1 MKLLGV
7 AFAVAWLAL
16 PGASPA
22 AGIEGP
28 CKNHYILDCP
38 DPPAVPK
45 SSNTFRITKVFS
57 SPSGGTQLIQISEMD
72 GADGQH
78 RLGGVELVSTNRY
91 GAVRRYTI
99 PHDLPSDRTAHRSV
113 LFSTYWGEDFEIPPG
128 FVPTDGGTL
137 ELAGI
142 DRWEFE
148 ALPQDGLGALS
159 RYGSPATDRTKP
171 SIFLS
176 FGNTPYMAYVVQDV
190 IVEFHH
196 AASDRYFVT
205 MLGAEIDALDSGRV
219 PGWARTGE
227 WFLAEINGYF
237 DPWEMYEPPPAGL
250 QPVCRLYLP
259 PPEGPEHFYSASKD
273 ECDLAL
279 RNIPGMVLET
289 SQAFLAA
296 LPDPATG
303 ECPAKSLPLY
313 RLWHRDALGVS
324 HRFLHWKSTRD
335 AMVADG
341 WVSEGWGPDGVAMCT
356 DTWR

>member
-1 MKLLGV
+1 MKVLGLGV
-7 AFAVAWLAL
+7 GALLFVLA
-16 PGASPA
+16 GAPLA

-38 DPPAVPK
+38 DPPAAPK

-57 SPSGGTQLIQISEMD
+57 SPSGLDQRIQISEMA

-78 RLGGVELVSTNRY
+78 RLGGVELVSTDRY
-91 GAVRRYTI
+91 GVVRRTTI

-113 LFSTYWGEDFEIPPG
+113 MFSTYAFVDFEIPPG

-137 ELAGI
+137 ELVGI
-142 DRWEFE
+142 DRWEFG

-159 RYGSPATDRTKP
+159 RYGSPATDPTKP
-171 SIFLS
+171 SIFVS
-176 FGNTPYMAYVVQDV
+176 FGNEPYTAYAVQDLL
-190 IVEFHH
+190 VEFHH

-205 MLGAEIDALDSGRV
+205 MLAAEIDALDRGRV

-227 WFLAEINGYF
+227 WILAAINGYY
-237 DPWEMYEPPPAGL
+237 DPWEMNDPPPAGL

-259 PPEGPEHFYSASKD
+259 LPAGPEHFYSASQD
-273 ECDLAL
+273 ECASAL